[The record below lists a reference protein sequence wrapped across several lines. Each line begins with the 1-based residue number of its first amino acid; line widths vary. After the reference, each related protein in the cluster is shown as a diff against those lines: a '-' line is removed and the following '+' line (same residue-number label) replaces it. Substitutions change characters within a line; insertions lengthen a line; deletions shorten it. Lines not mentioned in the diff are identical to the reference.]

1 MNGKLIVL
9 YGINNIGKTTQA
21 EMLVDALIEAGFEAE
36 YMKYPRYEIEPSGPY
51 INSVIREG
59 VEASPEELQMWYA
72 LNRHQSEKI
81 LKEKLDKGKV
91 VVAED
96 YTGTG
101 IAWGMTYGVK
111 KEWLEAINENLIKE
125 DVGILMTGARHITGI
140 EEDHANET
148 DDEAMERSKE
158 VHEELGKAYGWK
170 SVDASGTIDEV
181 HDRIMEE
188 VLEHFNE

>member
-72 LNRHQSEKI
+72 LNRHQSEKM
-81 LKEKLDKGKV
+81 LKEKLEKGKV

-125 DVGILMTGARHITGI
+125 DVGILMTGTRHITGI

-148 DDEAMERSKE
+148 DDEAMARSKE
-158 VHEELGKAYGWK
+158 VHEELGKDYGWK